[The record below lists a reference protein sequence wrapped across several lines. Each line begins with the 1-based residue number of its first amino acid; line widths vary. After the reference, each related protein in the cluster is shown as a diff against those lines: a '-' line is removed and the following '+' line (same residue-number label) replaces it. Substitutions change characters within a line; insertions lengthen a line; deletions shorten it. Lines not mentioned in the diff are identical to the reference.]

1 MRTTNSN
8 DVLELTRALLR
19 RASVTPDDAGCQT
32 VLAEHLMRLGF
43 TIERLRFGA
52 VDNLWARHGN
62 APPLFVFAGHTD
74 VVPTGDLAAWRTSPF
89 APTIADGMLYGRG
102 AADMKSALAAMVVA
116 IERFLDA
123 SSLHSGSIGVLITS
137 DEEGDATDG
146 TAKVVEHLT
155 RRGEQIDLCVVGE
168 PSSSVTLGDVVRV
181 GRRGS
186 LNGVIEIR
194 GVQGHVAYPNL
205 ARNPIHQALP
215 ALAELTARKW
225 DEGNAFFPATGF
237 QISNFHG
244 GTGATNVIPGV
255 VTATVN
261 FRFNT
266 LQTPARL
273 QAAVED
279 TLRLQGL
286 DAAVTWSLSGM
297 PFLTAP
303 GRLTEAVC
311 AAIGVVTGRR
321 PELSTSGGTSDGRF
335 IAPTGAEVVEVGMVN
350 ATIHKV
356 DECVPVADLEPLCH
370 IYEGIL
376 RRVLARGP
384 TGA

>member
-1 MRTTNSN
+1 M
-8 DVLELTRALLR
+8 ELTRALIR

-52 VDNLWARHGN
+52 VDNLWARRGT
-62 APPLFVFAGHTD
+62 AAPLFVFAGHTD
-74 VVPTGDLAAWRTSPF
+74 VVPTGDLATWRTPPF
-89 APTIADGMLYGRG
+89 SPTIDGGLLYGRG
-102 AADMKSALAAMVVA
+102 AADMKSALAAIVVA
-116 IERFLDA
+116 IERFVRKTPQHA
-123 SSLHSGSIGVLITS
+123 GSIGVLITS

-146 TAKVVEHLT
+146 TVKVVEHLT
-155 RRGEQIDLCVVGE
+155 RRGERIDLCVVGE
-168 PSSSVTLGDVVRV
+168 PSSSTVLGDVVRV

-186 LNGVIEIR
+186 LNGTIEIR
-194 GVQGHVAYPNL
+194 GIQGHVAYPDL
-205 ARNPIHQALP
+205 ARNPIHAAMP
-215 ALAELTARKW
+215 ALAELVTHRW
-225 DEGNAFFPATGF
+225 DEGNESFPASGF
-237 QISNFHG
+237 QISNIHA

-255 VTATVN
+255 VTVTAN

-279 TLRLQGL
+279 MLRRHGL
-286 DAAVTWSLSGM
+286 DARVTWTLSGM
-297 PFLTAP
+297 PFLTTR
-303 GRLTEAVC
+303 GRLTNAVC
-311 AAIGVVTGRR
+311 DAIRAVTGHV

-335 IAPTGAEVVEVGMVN
+335 IAPTGAEVIEVGMIN
-350 ATIHKV
+350 ATIHKA

-376 RRVLARGP
+376 ARTLGP
-384 TGA
+384 GQPGGA